1 MLVYLDGVGLW
12 APGLAGWS
20 VSREILAGHEPY
32 RKVPFIRPAP
42 TILPPT
48 ERRRSGNTVLL
59 AVQVGQE
66 AIEHATVN
74 PRDVATV
81 FASSDGDMEIIH
93 DLCITLAQPERMVSP
108 TRFHN
113 SVHNAAAGYWSIAAG
128 SQQASTSLSCYD
140 ATFVAG
146 LVESAAQVAGECR
159 PVLFVAYDWP
169 SPPPLHARRPL
180 AAAFSIGMLLTPQ
193 WSGRSIAVLNIN
205 TIDSCADQANVMDS
219 AELEMLRRGNPSARA
234 LPLLAVIARQKPATV
249 TLDYLDGNSVQIAV
263 TPCT

>member
-1 MLVYLDGVGLW
+1 MLVYLEGVGLW

-20 VSREILAGHEPY
+20 ASREILADHEPY
-32 RKVPFIRPAP
+32 GKAPFIRPAP

-59 AVQVGQE
+59 AVQAGQE
-66 AIEHATVN
+66 AIEHATAN

-81 FASSDGDMEIIH
+81 FASSDGDMDVLH

-113 SVHNAAAGYWSIAAG
+113 SVHNAAAGYWSIATG

-146 LVESAAQVAGECR
+146 LAESAAQVAGECR
-159 PVLFVAYDWP
+159 PVLFVSYDWP

-193 WSGRSIAVLNIN
+193 RSDRSLAALNIN
-205 TIDSCADQANVMDS
+205 TMDSFADQATVMENV
-219 AELEMLRRGNPSARA
+219 ELEMLRRGNPSARA
-234 LPLLAVIARQKPATV
+234 LPLLAAIARQKPATV
-249 TLDYLDGNSVQIAV
+249 ILDYLEGKRVQIAV